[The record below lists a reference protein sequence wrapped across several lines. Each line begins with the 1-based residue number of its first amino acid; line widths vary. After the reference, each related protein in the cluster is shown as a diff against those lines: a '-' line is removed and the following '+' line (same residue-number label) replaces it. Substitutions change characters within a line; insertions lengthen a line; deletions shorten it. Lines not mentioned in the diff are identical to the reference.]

1 VETTAGSRRPPWK
14 RRLDPDRRYPL
25 HPLPALRLRPDA
37 ARPETEWQW
46 GDVRACM
53 GQWLLLTKA
62 AAVDDMLVGLGLRSI
77 GIIRERFLNPPSWR
91 SAGALMGRRGG

>member
-1 VETTAGSRRPPWK
+1 
-14 RRLDPDRRYPL
+14 
-25 HPLPALRLRPDA
+25 
-37 ARPETEWQW
+37 
-46 GDVRACM
+46 M